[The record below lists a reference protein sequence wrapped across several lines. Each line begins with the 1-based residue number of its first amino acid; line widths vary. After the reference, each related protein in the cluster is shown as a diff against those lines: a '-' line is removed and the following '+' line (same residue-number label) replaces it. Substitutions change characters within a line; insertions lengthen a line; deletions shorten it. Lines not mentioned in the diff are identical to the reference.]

1 MSDTGEHDVEH
12 EIATADKRY
21 RLHGKR
27 EYMRE
32 YLKDQDDAAEEAR
45 DSMSKRYRLGKRQ
58 DADELG
64 ADEEEDDEEDS
75 NEESNSLKE
84 KRYRLMGKR
93 YRLMGKRYR
102 LMGKRG
108 LDLEDHLQK
117 RYRLMGFK
125 FCFFVGKIFLIIFI
139 VQMLKASDIDLKEE
153 ANKSLRNATDWAS
166 HFF

>member
-1 MSDTGEHDVEH
+1 MQEEIETSESNAFNLSDAAEHEAEH

-32 YLKDQDDAAEEAR
+32 YLKELERARDQDEAAEEAR

-58 DADELG
+58 DLLGADELG
-64 ADEEEDDEEDS
+64 ADDDEDDEEDS

-108 LDLEDHLQK
+108 LDLDDHLQK
-117 RYRLMGFK
+117 RYRLMGF
-125 FCFFVGKIFLIIFI
+125 CYIFF
-139 VQMLKASDIDLKEE
+139 LK
-153 ANKSLRNATDWAS
+153 N
-166 HFF
+166 F